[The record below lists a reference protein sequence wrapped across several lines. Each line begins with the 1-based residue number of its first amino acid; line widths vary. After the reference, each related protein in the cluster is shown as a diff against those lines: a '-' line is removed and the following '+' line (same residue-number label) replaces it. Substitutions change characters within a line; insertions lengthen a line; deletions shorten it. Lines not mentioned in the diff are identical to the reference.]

1 MKGETI
7 LGIYQKRGSINIFL
21 RSKLSSLIS
30 VGVSKFIFMGQL
42 EKFLINKKKLIYIS
56 LQSK

>member
-42 EKFLINKKKLIYIS
+42 EKFLINKKNGYT
-56 LQSK
+56 